1 MHHVK
6 CGRSVRSE
14 TGLFYLILSS
24 YCKIYVNIF
33 CLSEAEDGNGNSD
46 GKLIIFRLVVQV
58 IILAFPKH
66 LTVYVLQVIK
76 EGRGEE
82 DEVVVVSVTV
92 G

>member
-1 MHHVK
+1 M
-6 CGRSVRSE
+6 
-14 TGLFYLILSS
+14 FYLILSL

-46 GKLIIFRLVVQV
+46 GKLITFRLVVQV